1 MSSGES
7 DDEIKVIAPKYSKQ
21 FEMLQNIMDNKYYC
35 EIDDGGI
42 EISGLKE
49 IKIIK
54 HIYQLKNHDQTDK
67 TKVSD
72 DETDS
77 GFYRR

>member
-54 HIYQLKNHDQTDK
+54 HIYQLKNHD
-67 TKVSD
+67 
-72 DETDS
+72 
-77 GFYRR
+77 